1 MIIFIFGLILFLGVH
16 SIGIFAVQWRNA
28 QVSKLGNRK
37 WKLLYSLFSIIGL
50 MLMTIGYKQHSGPAD
65 IAIWSPP
72 EWTWTFLVYS
82 NVIPIILLVATY
94 IPNNA
99 IKAKLKE
106 PMTIGVIIWASTH
119 LVNVASLGGIIL
131 FTSFLLCAILDLI
144 TCRKRRAN
152 LSLPKVKVSIPMTF
166 LTLALGLILWSAFD
180 RYAHYL
186 RGLDS
191 F

>member
-94 IPNNA
+94 IPNTA

-131 FTSFLLCAILDLI
+131 FTSFLLWAILDLI

>member
-131 FTSFLLCAILDLI
+131 FTSFLLWAILDLI

-191 F
+191 I

>member
-28 QVSKLGNRK
+28 QVSKLGNSK

-94 IPNNA
+94 VPNNA

-131 FTSFLLCAILDLI
+131 FTSFLLWAILDLI
-144 TCRKRRAN
+144 TCRKRRTN
-152 LSLPKVKVSIPMTF
+152 LSLPKVKVYIPMTF
-166 LTLALGLILWSAFD
+166 LTLALGLIIWSAFD

>member
-131 FTSFLLCAILDLI
+131 FTSFLLWAILDLI

>member
-94 IPNNA
+94 VPNNA

-131 FTSFLLCAILDLI
+131 FTSFLLWAILDLI